1 MQFVTLIVVLCCAVS
16 QSVKHNLLAAF
27 RHLLRPLVR
36 IALKNGV
43 TFPAFAGALRDA
55 YIKVAS
61 SELKGSQTD
70 VSGDAVALMT
80 EIDVAQVV
88 EVLQAPDVVELGGAD
103 RGVNSVARVLLGW
116 HTDRDYIGPYGLV
129 RDLAFGPTEAPAKKE
144 VSGFVDLARRYC
156 PGISPKVILDEL
168 VRTGCVQDLGNGF
181 YRALTRLYVPQQL
194 SAESIRRLAE
204 VVHNITE
211 TLEVNFRRSVRGTGR
226 IERTVYADYGLR
238 PEDLTEFDKYVRERG
253 QLFADDIDNWLSE
266 RSQEVHADAVQTGIG
281 FYHYVVNSN
290 DEKDFR
296 RVLRLE
302 GDQG

>member
-1 MQFVTLIVVLCCAVS
+1 VS

-61 SELKGSQTD
+61 TELKASKTV

-80 EIDVAQVV
+80 EIDAAEVV
-88 EVLQAPDVVELGGAD
+88 EVLEAPDVMELGKD
-103 RGVNSVARVLLGW
+103 RGFSSVARVLLGW

-129 RDLAFGPTEAPAKKE
+129 RDLAFAPTEAQAKKD

-156 PGISPKVILDEL
+156 PAIPPKVVLDEL
-168 VRTGCVQDLGNGF
+168 IRTGCVQDLGNGF

-194 SAESIRRLAE
+194 SAESIRQLAE
-204 VVHNITE
+204 VVHNVTE

-226 IERTVYADYGLR
+226 IQRTIYADYGLR
-238 PEDLTEFDKYVRERG
+238 PDDLAAFDKYVRERG

-266 RSQEVHADAVQTGIG
+266 RSQEVHPDAVQTGIG
-281 FYHYVVNSN
+281 FYHYVVNNN
-290 DEKDFR
+290 DDNDFR
-296 RVLRLE
+296 RALRVE
-302 GDQG
+302 GEQG